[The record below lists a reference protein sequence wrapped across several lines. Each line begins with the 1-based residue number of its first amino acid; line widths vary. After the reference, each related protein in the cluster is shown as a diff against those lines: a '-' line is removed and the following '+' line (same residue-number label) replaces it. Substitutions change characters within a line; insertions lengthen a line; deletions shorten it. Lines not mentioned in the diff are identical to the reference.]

1 MPVQEWR
8 FVMILD
14 DLAAATRARVEKKK
28 NEVSFEAVKKQ
39 AMSVLFVK

>member
-1 MPVQEWR
+1 
-8 FVMILD
+8 MILD

-39 AMSVLFVK
+39 AMELAQKETQFDFPFVK